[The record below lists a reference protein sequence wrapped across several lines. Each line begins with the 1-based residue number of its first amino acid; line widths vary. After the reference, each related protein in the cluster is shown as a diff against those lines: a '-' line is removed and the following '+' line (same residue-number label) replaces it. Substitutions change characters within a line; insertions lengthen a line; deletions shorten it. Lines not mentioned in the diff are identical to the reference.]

1 MQKRLIVLMALLSII
16 FFFFGI
22 TNLLF
27 YRDNFLCLSN
37 NLLSTNW
44 IFGTGISY
52 SLIGALFVISLFIE
66 LMLDFIIPRVL
77 IFLIGG
83 SFTIGWTIYGT
94 VLWTSNIYICY
105 PLYQMILATIITSY
119 ITITFTSATL
129 FFVTF

>member
-16 FFFFGI
+16 FFSFGI

-37 NLLSTNW
+37 NILSSNW

-105 PLYQMILATIITSY
+105 PLYQMILATLITSY